1 MSKMEIIGK
10 KSFWDSRINLKNK
23 PSLSQ
28 RTIEVIDYIMQEEG
42 LPLGTT
48 LEKLII
54 TPNLYAE
61 VIEKLKDD
69 YPDIKEN
76 NN

>member
-1 MSKMEIIGK
+1 MSKNEIIGK

-23 PSLSQ
+23 PSLSH
-28 RTIEVIDYIMQEEG
+28 RTIEVIDYIMEEEG

-48 LEKLII
+48 LEKLM
-54 TPNLYAE
+54 TSSNLYAE

-69 YPDIKEN
+69 YPDIEDR
-76 NN
+76 